1 MPLLSLLGGGLGG
14 LLRFIPEIFKLL
26 NAKGDR
32 DHEYRMSTLQLQVD
46 KARSEQEIDKVHA
59 QSEASEVAGHM
70 QALIE
75 TIKGQSQLT
84 GVKFVDALNS
94 LVRPLLTFWWMAIFT
109 AFKTTVIVDAW
120 YNFASWKTFG
130 QQVWTDNDWAVLS
143 GIISFWFV
151 DRAIMRMQKK

>member
-14 LLRFIPEIFKLL
+14 LLRFVPEIFKLI

-32 DHEYRMSTLQLQVD
+32 DHEFRMSQLQLQVD
-46 KARSEQEIDKVHA
+46 KARSEQEIDKLHA
-59 QSEASEVAGHM
+59 QSEAAD
-70 QALIE
+70 ALGQINLTLE
-75 TIKGQSQLT
+75 AIKSQGQLT

-109 AFKTTVIVDAW
+109 AFKITVIVDAW

-130 QQVWTDNDWAVLS
+130 QQVWTENDWVVLS

-151 DRAIMRMQKK
+151 DRAIRKQQK